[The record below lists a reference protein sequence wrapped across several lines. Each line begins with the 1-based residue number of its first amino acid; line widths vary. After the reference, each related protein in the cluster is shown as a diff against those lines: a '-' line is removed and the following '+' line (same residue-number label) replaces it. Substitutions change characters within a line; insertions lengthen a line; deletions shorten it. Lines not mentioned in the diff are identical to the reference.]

1 MNNEKIDFV
10 ILWVDGNDKAWLE
23 EKNKY
28 LNIKGDSGKN
38 RFRDWDNLQY
48 IFRGIEKHADW
59 VNKIFFIT
67 WGHLPK
73 WLNTDNP
80 KLRIVKHEEFIPKEY
95 LPTFN
100 SNVIE
105 LNLHRIKDLSEKFVL
120 FNDDLFILKDLKKED
135 FFKSNLPN
143 DIYSAYKKKNCSKR
157 HITLRNNYLKIIN
170 KHFNKKENDK
180 KIISKIFNYNYGFK
194 NISNLL
200 YLKEEKYSDFYGTHL
215 TQSYLKSSFS
225 QVWNKEYDLLN
236 QSCYNKFRAD
246 SDIGQ
251 GVIRYWQLLNGKF
264 SPFKSLG
271 RYFIVKKDNT
281 KLLNTIIKKKYKII
295 CINDADTSID
305 FKKSKKEI
313 NTAFKSV
320 FSEKSKFEK

>member
-143 DIYSAYKKKNCSKR
+143 DIYSAYK
-157 HITLRNNYLKIIN
+157 
-170 KHFNKKENDK
+170 
-180 KIISKIFNYNYGFK
+180 
-194 NISNLL
+194 
-200 YLKEEKYSDFYGTHL
+200 
-215 TQSYLKSSFS
+215 
-225 QVWNKEYDLLN
+225 
-236 QSCYNKFRAD
+236 
-246 SDIGQ
+246 
-251 GVIRYWQLLNGKF
+251 
-264 SPFKSLG
+264 
-271 RYFIVKKDNT
+271 
-281 KLLNTIIKKKYKII
+281 
-295 CINDADTSID
+295 
-305 FKKSKKEI
+305 
-313 NTAFKSV
+313 
-320 FSEKSKFEK
+320 

>member
-1 MNNEKIDFV
+1 MDNKKIDFV
-10 ILWVDGNDKAWLE
+10 ILWVDGNDEAWLK

-28 LNIKGDSGKN
+28 LNVKGDSGKN

-48 IFRGIEKHADW
+48 IFRGIEKHANW

-67 WGHLPK
+67 WGHLPS
-73 WLNTDNP
+73 WLNINNP

-105 LNLHRIKDLSEKFVL
+105 LNLHRIKDLSERFVL

-135 FFKSNLPN
+135 FFKKDLPT
-143 DIYSAYKKKNCSKR
+143 DIYYAYKKKNCSKR
-157 HITLRNNYLKIIN
+157 HETLRNNYLKIIN
-170 KHFNKKENDK
+170 KHFNKNENDK
-180 KIISKIFNYNYGFK
+180 RIISKIFNYNYGFK
-194 NISNLL
+194 NFNSLIH
-200 YLKEEKYSDFYGTHL
+200 LKDKEYSDFYGTHL

-225 QVWNKEYDLLN
+225 QVWEKEYEMLDK
-236 QSCYNKFRAD
+236 SCYNKFRAE

-251 GVIRYWQLLNGKF
+251 GIIRYWQLLSGKF

-271 RYFIVKKDNT
+271 KYFIVKSDNT
-281 KLLNTIIKKKYKII
+281 KLLNTIIKQKYKII
-295 CINDADTSID
+295 CVNDADASID
-305 FKKSKKEI
+305 FEKSKKEI
-313 NTAFKSV
+313 NTALKSV